1 MKASR
6 VVPVVDIF
14 AGPGGLGEGFS
25 TYRSGAMRPFKIG
38 LSIEMDSD
46 AHQTLELR
54 SFFRHFQPQAVP
66 EAYYQF
72 LRGELSREELF
83 HAYPS
88 EADAA
93 KHEAWLATLGD
104 PSVDRTLNQRIRDAI
119 SGAAD
124 WVLCGGPPCQAYSI
138 VGRSRTGGIREE
150 DHRLYLYKEYLNI
163 LATHEPPV
171 FIMENVKGLLSSQV
185 QKQPIFAQLLE
196 DLHAPSLALGKRRAG
211 ARYRVW
217 SLVQEPRGY
226 NSKGDPE
233 FDHQQYVIR
242 CELFGV
248 PQSRHRVILL
258 GIREDRWNNDVPTL
272 VPSSH
277 EIPVSKVLSGLPR
290 LRSGIS
296 RVKDSPELWLQA
308 LARVPLSSTKA
319 FPNGHG
325 SALVETIYSV
335 LSNVVLPRADRGGV
349 YVRHKSSIEYLPK
362 WFLDDGIQGV
372 CNHESRPHM
381 ESDLHRYL
389 FAAAYGKLFERSPE
403 LRDFPKSLLP
413 AHKNVEEVGKEKYF
427 DDRFRVQLSHRPS
440 MTVTCHIA
448 KDGHYY
454 IHPDPTQCRTLTVRE
469 AARIQTFPDNYFFCG
484 TRTSQYRQVGNAVPP
499 LIAVQIADIVARVL
513 GLRGKPDRAGIE
525 GQLNAMFSGA
535 GLSEGNC

>member
-1 MKASR
+1 MKTR
-6 VVPVVDIF
+6 KVIPVVDIF

-25 TYRSGAMRPFKIG
+25 TYRIGDRNPFTIG

-46 AHQTLELR
+46 AHRTLELR
-54 SFFRHFQPQAVP
+54 SFFRQFPFRAVP

-72 LRGELSREELF
+72 LRGELSRDDLF
-83 HAYPS
+83 QSYPKES
-88 EADAA
+88 DAA

-104 PSVDRTLNQRIRDAI
+104 PSVDRTIGQRIRDAI

-185 QKQPIFAQLLE
+185 KKKPIFGQLLA
-196 DLHAPSLALGKRRAG
+196 DLHAPSAALEKQRAG
-211 ARYRVW
+211 ARYRIW
-217 SLVQEPRGY
+217 SLVQEPHGY
-226 NSKGDPE
+226 NSTGDPT

-277 EIPVSKVLSGLPR
+277 EVPVSKVLSGLPR

-296 RVKDSPELWLQA
+296 RGQDSPELWLRA
-308 LARVPLSSTKA
+308 LARVPLSSAKA
-319 FPNGHG
+319 FPNSHG
-325 SALVETIYSV
+325 SALIETMSEI
-335 LSNVVLPRADRGGV
+335 LANMVLPKADRGGAF
-349 YVRHKSSIEYLPK
+349 VRHKTSVGYLPT
-362 WFLDDGIQGV
+362 WFLDESIQGV
-372 CNHESRPHM
+372 CNHEVRPHM

-389 FAAAYGKLFERSPE
+389 FARWSARVVGRSPGGSQDS
-403 LRDFPKSLLP
+403 LAKS
-413 AHKNVEEVGKEKYF
+413 EVRG
-427 DDRFRVQLSHRPS
+427 RITHPS
-440 MTVTCHIA
+440 AAQFQSSIRR
-448 KDGHYY
+448 
-454 IHPDPTQCRTLTVRE
+454 RT
-469 AARIQTFPDNYFFCG
+469 
-484 TRTSQYRQVGNAVPP
+484 
-499 LIAVQIADIVARVL
+499 
-513 GLRGKPDRAGIE
+513 
-525 GQLNAMFSGA
+525 
-535 GLSEGNC
+535 